1 MSNEDIQRRAKRFI
15 EFFAMAPM
23 KQTFGMELSYD
34 ENGDALFDMPYKE
47 ALCHAMK
54 DTHGGAIATLID
66 NAGWFTAATRYDHW
80 ISTTEMT
87 VRLHE
92 PAHREDLHATGRVV
106 RVGKRMC
113 STTMEVRTTAGRLV
127 ATGAG
132 TFVVSSIPM
141 KSMTDER

>member
-1 MSNEDIQRRAKRFI
+1 MSTDDIRRRADNLVA
-15 EFFAMAPM
+15 FFAVAPM
-23 KQTFGMELSYD
+23 KQTFGMSLSYD
-34 ENGDALFDMPYKE
+34 EQGDAHFDMPFKE

-80 ISTTEMT
+80 ISTSEMT

-92 PAHREDLHATGRVV
+92 PANQDDLQAVGRVV
-106 RVGKRMC
+106 RAGKRMC
-113 STTMEVRTTAGRLV
+113 STTMEVRTTDGRLV

-132 TFVVSSIPM
+132 TFVVSSISM
-141 KSMTDER
+141 KRADSL